1 MATSTRPPLSSVL
14 PPLICGTATF
24 NVQYNAD
31 PFKMP
36 SNEIV
41 QKALEAG
48 VCAFDTSPYYG
59 PSEEILGKALIQPT
73 ILAHHPRSS
82 YYLLTKV
89 GRIASSSFD
98 YSPAWIN
105 HSIQRSLARLHTT
118 YLDVVYLHDVEFV
131 TPSEVLTAIQALRAL
146 QAQGIVHYVG
156 ISGYPVPVLCDLA
169 EMILRETGTPCDV
182 VMSYAN
188 FTIQNQVLGM
198 QGLERLAKAGVK
210 CVPNASVLGMGLLRS
225 RGVPSPKEDWHPAPG
240 ELREKVQEA
249 ARWVES
255 KGERLEVVSIRW
267 GLERWALEGM
277 LDKSEKGMGISV
289 MGVSNIGELEETLRV
304 WNSVLD
310 GMDIPGREVSKEKKE
325 WSLKRREEVEQLAA
339 EVREILGE
347 KWREFA
353 WASPDEG
360 WVNER
365 VVKGVTDEDLAAF
378 PSTAVDPGESK
389 GREKVEVKEMGRL

>member
-1 MATSTRPPLSSVL
+1 
-14 PPLICGTATF
+14 
-24 NVQYNAD
+24 
-31 PFKMP
+31 
-36 SNEIV
+36 
-41 QKALEAG
+41 
-48 VCAFDTSPYYG
+48 
-59 PSEEILGKALIQPT
+59 
-73 ILAHHPRSS
+73 
-82 YYLLTKV
+82 
-89 GRIASSSFD
+89 
-98 YSPAWIN
+98 
-105 HSIQRSLARLHTT
+105 
-118 YLDVVYLHDVEFV
+118 VYLHDVEFV
-131 TPSEVLTAIQALRAL
+131 TPSEVLVAIRALRAL
-146 QAQGIVHYVG
+146 QARGIVHYVG

-169 EMILRETGTPCDV
+169 ELILRETGTPCDV

-188 FTIQNQVLGM
+188 FTIQNQILGM

-225 RGVPSPKEDWHPAPG
+225 RGVPSGKEDWHPAPG
-240 ELREKVQEA
+240 ELRKKVQEA
-249 ARWVES
+249 ARWVEG

-267 GLERWALEGM
+267 GLERWALDGV
-277 LDKSEKGMGISV
+277 LDKNEKGMGISV
-289 MGVSNIGELEETLRV
+289 VGVSNIGELEETLRV

-365 VVKGVTDEDLAAF
+365 VVKGVTAEDLAAYK
-378 PSTAVDPGESK
+378 STAVDPVESK
-389 GREKVEVKEMGRL
+389 KIEKVEVKEMGRL

>member
-1 MATSTRPPLSSVL
+1 MDR
-14 PPLICGTATF
+14 
-24 NVQYNAD
+24 
-31 PFKMP
+31 
-36 SNEIV
+36 
-41 QKALEAG
+41 
-48 VCAFDTSPYYG
+48 
-59 PSEEILGKALIQPT
+59 KALIQPP

-131 TPSEVLTAIQALRAL
+131 TPSEVLTAIHALRAL
-146 QAQGIVHYVG
+146 QSRGIVHYVG
-156 ISGYPVPVLCDLA
+156 ISGYPVPVLCELA

-188 FTIQNQVLGM
+188 FTIQNQILGM

-267 GLERWALEGM
+267 GLERWALEGV

-325 WSLKRREEVEQLAA
+325 WSLKRRGEVEQLAA
-339 EVREILGE
+339 KVREILGE

-353 WASPDEG
+353 WASPKEG

-365 VVKGVTDEDLAAF
+365 VVKGVTDEDLPAST
-378 PSTAVDPGESK
+378 STAVDPV
-389 GREKVEVKEMGRL
+389 RE